1 LEKPRNTV
9 DSQNSLSIL
18 AKERWHLLGGNGAPP
33 DQATIH
39 SDCIDDI
46 LSEYF
51 EGEPEIRPDSPG
63 DARVRFKSTL
73 GRLFYVSEI
82 WTEYDPDNNSWQTFY
97 AKKTG
102 DDPGGFIAC
111 QEDGSPLSA
120 SGLER
125 FEALSRSGRR
135 AFFAQ
140 RGAEANGLRVEF
152 TPPVVGSRW
161 LYAGV
166 SKLNNDEAEQKEFD
180 LLMEKK
186 RPRRRGA
193 RILKSPALIVPPYV
207 KQGQHLSNQLL
218 GRPTVSSDPIL
229 FEKLDVEQ
237 TQDLLS
243 TSIQAVGIK
252 VDTPEFKAIEAGIK
266 LLNVYRYKTKEVTVD
281 PHQWYDV
288 YGVEKYAHSKSGS
301 AQYASKEKLQAVEA
315 LRTISGRL
323 MLLNYRRRLED
334 GTWEAI
340 EERAQLL
347 QVRVR
352 YYGISTFEVLN
363 LNSELSHQRLDK
375 IVGIR
380 IVFHDI
386 FLDQIAQHYIS
397 RPADLFTRVRLALGG
412 KRPPTHLGYFI
423 TWILSDGE
431 QRRSR
436 NKREGTEIWAIEQT
450 LDNLT
455 HMCRLTERLKH
466 GERKRILKDFE
477 SDAALCKKI
486 GLITGYNFA
495 DEERL
500 NVTLNPA
507 QHYADSAQL
516 KTDGEFPLGSELGTP
531 AGKLTSEVKALM
543 AQAQTIHPLV
553 NTISNM
559 LGVTSYEETLAI
571 QSGIQRMAVKL
582 LEADLVLSKT
592 DVQSLIKNA
601 TERVHER
608 TGGLRSPG
616 KYFQS
621 VLTNYLDNEWD
632 NLKKKGRRLVDSAEN
647 GPRAQKLRE
656 SSQTFLT
663 ELSHVMDN
671 TPR

>member
-1 LEKPRNTV
+1 MPEKPNIV
-9 DSQNSLSIL
+9 DRQGILSIL
-18 AKERWHLLGGNGAPP
+18 ASERWHSLGGAGAPP

-51 EGEPEIRPDSPG
+51 EGEPEIGPDG
-63 DARVRFKSTL
+63 EACVRFKSTL
-73 GRLFYVSEI
+73 ARLFYVSQI
-82 WTEYDPDNNSWQTFY
+82 WTDYDPGAHSWKAFY

-102 DDPGGFIAC
+102 DNPDGFSPC
-111 QEDGSPLSA
+111 HEDGSTLSE
-120 SGLER
+120 SDLES
-125 FEALSRSGRR
+125 FAALSTSGRR
-135 AFFAQ
+135 ACFAT
-140 RGAEANGLRVEF
+140 RGAEANGLRVQF
-152 TPPVVGSRW
+152 HPPVVGSRW
-161 LYAGV
+161 LYANV
-166 SKLNNDEAEQKEFD
+166 CKLRPDQVEQKEFD
-180 LLMEKK
+180 LLMDQK
-186 RPRRRGA
+186 RPKRRRGA
-193 RILKSPALIVPPYV
+193 RLLKSEALIVPTVV

-229 FEKLDVEQ
+229 FEKLEQ
-237 TQDLLS
+237 PQDLLS
-243 TSIQAVGIK
+243 QSIQAVGIK

-288 YGVEKYAHSKSGS
+288 YGVERYAHSKTG
-301 AQYASKEKLQAVEA
+301 ALQYASKEKLQAVEA

-323 MLLNYRRRLED
+323 MLLSYRRRLED

-340 EERAQLL
+340 EEKAQLL

-352 YYGISTFEVLN
+352 YLGISTYEVLN
-363 LNSELSHQRLDK
+363 LHSELSLHRLDK

-380 IVFHDI
+380 IIFHDI
-386 FLDQIAQHYIS
+386 FTDQIAQHYIS
-397 RPADLFTRVRLALGG
+397 RPADLFTRIRLELGG
-412 KRPPTHLGYFI
+412 KRPPVHLSYFI

-431 QRRSR
+431 ARRSR
-436 NKREGTEIWAIEQT
+436 NKREGTEIWTIEQT
-450 LDNLT
+450 LENLT

-466 GERKRILKDFE
+466 GERKRILQDFE
-477 SDAALCKKI
+477 TDAALCKKI
-486 GLITGYNFA
+486 GLITAYDLR
-495 DEERL
+495 DEDRL
-500 NVTLNPA
+500 CVTLNPA

-516 KTDGEFPLGSELGTP
+516 KTDGEFSLGSEGAP

-553 NTISNM
+553 NSISNL

-571 QSGIQRMAVKL
+571 QAGIQRMAAKL
-582 LEADLVLSKT
+582 LESDLILSKA

-601 TERVHER
+601 TGRVHQR
-608 TGGLRSPG
+608 TGLHSPG

-621 VLTNYLDNEWD
+621 VLTNCLDEEWD
-632 NLKKKGRRLVDSAEN
+632 RLKKKGRRLVDSAES
-647 GPRAQKLRE
+647 GRGSKLRE
-656 SSQTFLT
+656 NSQAFLL

-671 TPR
+671 THR

>member
-1 LEKPRNTV
+1 VE
-9 DSQNSLSIL
+9 SQDILSVLSI
-18 AKERWHLLGGNGAPP
+18 ERWYALGGKGDPP

-39 SDCIDDI
+39 ADCIDDI

-51 EGEPEIRPDSPG
+51 EGEPETSPDFPG
-63 DARVRFKSTL
+63 DACVRFKSTL
-73 GRLFYVSEI
+73 ARLFYVSQI
-82 WTEYDPDNNSWQTFY
+82 WTEYDPDNRSWKAFY
-97 AKKTG
+97 TKQAG
-102 DDPGGFIAC
+102 NCRDGFSAC
-111 QEDGSPLSA
+111 QEDGSPL
-120 SGLER
+120 LESDVLR
-125 FEALSRSGRR
+125 FEELNRSGRR
-135 AFFAQ
+135 VFFAQ
-140 RGAEANGLRVEF
+140 RGAEANRLRVQF
-152 TPPVVGSRW
+152 HPPVIGSRW
-161 LYAGV
+161 LYATV
-166 SKLNNDEAEQKEFD
+166 SKLNDDDVEQREFD

-193 RILKSPALIVPPYV
+193 RILKSEALVVPPYV

-218 GRPTVSSDPIL
+218 GRPTVSSDPVL
-229 FEKLDVEQ
+229 FEKLEAEQ
-237 TQDLLS
+237 AQDLLS

-301 AQYASKEKLQAVEA
+301 AQYASKEKLQAIEA

-340 EERAQLL
+340 EEKAQLL

-352 YYGISTFEVLN
+352 YYGINTYEVLN
-363 LNSELSHQRLDK
+363 LNSELSQQRLDK

-397 RPADLFTRVRLALGG
+397 RPADLFTRLRLVLGG
-412 KRPPTHLGYFI
+412 NRPPVHLSYFI

-436 NKREGTEIWAIEQT
+436 NKREGTEIWTIEQS
-450 LDNLT
+450 LDNLA

-466 GERKRILKDFE
+466 GERGRILKDFE

-486 GLITGYNFA
+486 GLITGYDFA
-495 DEERL
+495 SQERL
-500 NVTLNPA
+500 KVTLNPA
-507 QHYADSAQL
+507 QHYADAAQL
-516 KTDGEFPLGSELGTP
+516 KTDGEFALESELGVP
-531 AGKLTSEVKALM
+531 PGKLTSGVKALM
-543 AQAQTIHPLV
+543 AQTQTIHPV
-553 NTISNM
+553 ANAISNL
-559 LGVTSYEETLAI
+559 LGVTSFEETLAI
-571 QSGIQRMAVKL
+571 QSGIQRMAGKL
-582 LEADLVLSKT
+582 LEADLILSKA
-592 DVQSLIKNA
+592 DLQALINNA
-601 TERVHER
+601 ATRVRER
-608 TGGLRSPG
+608 GGLHAPG

-621 VLTNYLDNEWD
+621 VLANYVDHEWD
-632 NLKKKGRRLVDSAEN
+632 KLKQKARRLVDAAES
-647 GPRAQKLRE
+647 GPRAHKLRQ
-656 SSQTFLT
+656 SSQTFLL
-663 ELSHVMDN
+663 ELSHAMSEP
-671 TPR
+671 THA

>member
-1 LEKPRNTV
+1 MLEVQRKTV
-9 DSQNSLSIL
+9 DSQDILSTLGI
-18 AKERWHLLGGNGAPP
+18 ERWYSLGGKGTPP

-51 EGEPEIRPDSPG
+51 EGEPETTSDSPG
-63 DARVRFKSTL
+63 DACVRFKSTL
-73 GRLFYVSEI
+73 ARLFYVSQL
-82 WTEYDPDNNSWQTFY
+82 WTEYDPDNCSWKAFY
-97 AKKTG
+97 ANKTG
-102 DDPGGFIAC
+102 HGPDGFIAC
-111 QEDGSPLSA
+111 QEDGSPLSE
-120 SGLER
+120 SDQTL

-140 RGAEANGLRVEF
+140 RGAAPNRLRVEF
-152 TPPVVGSRW
+152 KPPVVGSRW

-166 SKLNNDEAEQKEFD
+166 LKLNDDEAEQLDFG

-193 RILKSPALIVPPYV
+193 RILKSEALVVPPYV

-218 GRPTVSSDPIL
+218 GRPTVSSNPML
-229 FEKLDVEQ
+229 FEKLDAEQ
-237 TQDLLS
+237 AQDLLS

-340 EERAQLL
+340 EEKAQLL

-352 YYGISTFEVLN
+352 YYGISTYEVLN

-412 KRPPTHLGYFI
+412 KRPPVHLSYFI

-436 NKREGTEIWAIEQT
+436 NKREGTEIWTIEQS
-450 LDNLT
+450 LDNLA

-486 GLITGYNFA
+486 GLITGYDFTTE
-495 DEERL
+495 DRL

-507 QHYADSAQL
+507 QHYADTAQL
-516 KTDGEFPLGSELGTP
+516 KTDGEFSLGSELRAP
-531 AGKLTSEVKALM
+531 DGKLTTGVKALM

-553 NTISNM
+553 NAISN
-559 LGVTSYEETLAI
+559 LFGVTSYEETLAI
-571 QSGIQRMAVKL
+571 QSGIQKAAAKL
-582 LEADLVLSKT
+582 LEADLILSKA
-592 DVQSLIKNA
+592 DMQSVITKAA
-601 TERVHER
+601 TIVRDR
-608 TGGLRSPG
+608 TGLHSPG

-621 VLTNYLDNEWD
+621 VLTNYLDTEWD
-632 NLKKKGRRLVDSAEN
+632 NLKKKARRLVDSAES
-647 GPRAQKLRE
+647 GPRARKLRE
-656 SSQTFLT
+656 DSQAFLL
-663 ELSHVMDN
+663 ELSHVMEN
-671 TPR
+671 SH

>member
-1 LEKPRNTV
+1 MPEKPNTV
-9 DSQNSLSIL
+9 DSQGILSIL
-18 AKERWHLLGGNGAPP
+18 ATERWHSLGGTGAPP
-33 DQATIH
+33 DHATIH

-51 EGEPEIRPDSPG
+51 EGEPEISPDSPG
-63 DARVRFKSTL
+63 DARVRFKSTPA
-73 GRLFYVSEI
+73 RLFYVTEL
-82 WTEYDPDNNSWQTFY
+82 WTEYNPDNHSWKTFY
-97 AKKTG
+97 AKKNSE
-102 DDPGGFIAC
+102 D
-111 QEDGSPLSA
+111 EDGSPLSE
-120 SGLER
+120 SGRER

-135 AFFAQ
+135 AFFAT
-140 RGAEANGLRVEF
+140 RGVEAKGLRVEF
-152 TPPVVGSRW
+152 KLPVAGSRW

-166 SKLNNDEAEQKEFD
+166 WTLNQEAEQREFD
-180 LLMEKK
+180 LLMEK

-193 RILKSPALIVPPYV
+193 RILKSEALIVPTVV

-243 TSIQAVGIK
+243 KSIQAVGIK
-252 VDTPEFKAIEAGIK
+252 VDTPEFKCIEAGIK

-288 YGVEKYAHSKSGS
+288 YGVERYPHSKTG
-301 AQYASKEKLQAVEA
+301 ALQYASKEKLQAVEA

-340 EERAQLL
+340 EEKAQLL

-352 YYGISTFEVLN
+352 YLGISTYEVLN
-363 LNSELSHQRLDK
+363 LNSELSLHRLDK
-375 IVGIR
+375 IVAIR

-386 FLDQIAQHYIS
+386 FTDQIAQHYIS
-397 RPADLFTRVRLALGG
+397 RPADLFTRIRLELGG
-412 KRPPTHLGYFI
+412 KRPPVHLGYFI

-436 NKREGTEIWAIEQT
+436 NKREGTEIWTIEQT
-450 LDNLT
+450 LENLT

-466 GERKRILKDFE
+466 GERKRILQDFD

-486 GLITGYNFA
+486 GLITAYDFR
-495 DEERL
+495 DEDRL
-500 NVTLNPA
+500 CVTLNPA

-516 KTDGEFPLGSELGTP
+516 KTDGEFSLGSEGAP
-531 AGKLTSEVKALM
+531 AAGKLTSGIKALM
-543 AQAQTIHPLV
+543 AQAQTIHPVV
-553 NTISNM
+553 NAISNL

-571 QSGIQRMAVKL
+571 QTGIQRMAAKL
-582 LEADLVLSKT
+582 LECDLILSKA

-601 TERVHER
+601 TGRVHER
-608 TGGLRSPG
+608 TGLHSPG

-621 VLTNYLDNEWD
+621 VLANCLDEEWD
-632 NLKKKGRRLVDSAEN
+632 RLKKKGRRLVDSAET
-647 GPRAQKLRE
+647 GRASKLRE
-656 SSQTFLT
+656 NSQAFLL

-671 TPR
+671 AHR

>member
-1 LEKPRNTV
+1 MLETQKNTA
-9 DSQNSLSIL
+9 DSQGILSMLGI
-18 AKERWHLLGGNGAPP
+18 ERWHSLGGKGDPP
-33 DQATIH
+33 DQKTIH
-39 SDCIDDI
+39 SDCIDDV

-51 EGEPEIRPDSPG
+51 EGEPETSPDSPG
-63 DARVRFKSTL
+63 DACVAFKSTL
-73 GRLFYVSEI
+73 ARLFYISLL
-82 WTEYDPDNNSWQTFY
+82 WTEYDPDNRSWKAFY

-102 DDPGGFIAC
+102 NGAGGFSPC
-111 QEDGSPLSA
+111 QEDGSPLSE
-120 SGLER
+120 SDLPR
-125 FEALSRSGRR
+125 FEALSESGRQV
-135 AFFAQ
+135 FFAQ
-140 RGAEANGLRVEF
+140 RGAETNPLRVQLK
-152 TPPVVGSRW
+152 PPVVASRW
-161 LYAGV
+161 LYASV
-166 SKLNNDEAEQKEFD
+166 SKLNDDAVEQREFD
-180 LLMEKK
+180 ILMEKK

-193 RILKSPALIVPPYV
+193 RILKSEALVVPPYV

-218 GRPTVSSDPIL
+218 GRPTVSSDPML

-237 TQDLLS
+237 AQDLLS

-288 YGVEKYAHSKSGS
+288 YGVEKYSHSKSGS

-340 EERAQLL
+340 EEKAQLL

-352 YYGISTFEVLN
+352 YYGINTYEVLN
-363 LNSELSHQRLDK
+363 LNSQLSYQRLDK
-375 IVGIR
+375 IVAFR

-412 KRPPTHLGYFI
+412 KRPPAHLGYFI

-436 NKREGTEIWAIEQT
+436 NKREGTEIWTIEQS
-450 LDNLT
+450 LDNLA
-455 HMCRLTERLKH
+455 HMCRLTDRLKH
-466 GERKRILKDFE
+466 GERKRILNDFK
-477 SDAALCKKI
+477 SDAALCQKI
-486 GLITGYNFA
+486 GLITGYDFA
-495 DEERL
+495 AEDRL

-507 QHYADSAQL
+507 QHHADSAQL
-516 KTDGEFPLGSELGTP
+516 KTEGEFSLGSEPGAP
-531 AGKLTSEVKALM
+531 VGKLTSEVKALM

-553 NTISNM
+553 NAISNL

-571 QSGIQRMAVKL
+571 QSGIQKMAAKL
-582 LEADLVLSKT
+582 LETDLIVSKA
-592 DVQSLIKNA
+592 DVQSIMKNA
-601 TERVHER
+601 SGRVHDR
-608 TGGLRSPG
+608 SGLRSPG

-621 VLTNYLDNEWD
+621 VLTNYLDDEWD
-632 NLKKKGRRLVDSAEN
+632 KLKKKARQLVDSAES
-647 GPRAQKLRE
+647 GPRGQKLRDN
-656 SSQTFLT
+656 SKAFLL

-671 TPR
+671 VHE

>member
-1 LEKPRNTV
+1 MPEKPNTV
-9 DSQNSLSIL
+9 DSQGILSIL
-18 AKERWHLLGGNGAPP
+18 ATERWHSLGGTGAPP
-33 DQATIH
+33 DHATIH

-51 EGEPEIRPDSPG
+51 EGEPEISPDSPG

-73 GRLFYVSEI
+73 ARLFYVTEL
-82 WTEYDPDNNSWQTFY
+82 WTEYNPDNHSWKTFY
-97 AKKTG
+97 AKKTSE
-102 DDPGGFIAC
+102 DPEGFSAC
-111 QEDGSPLSA
+111 DEDGCLLSE
-120 SGLER
+120 SGRER

-135 AFFAQ
+135 AFFAT
-140 RGAEANGLRVEF
+140 RGVEAKGLRVEF
-152 TPPVVGSRW
+152 KLPVAGSRW

-166 SKLNNDEAEQKEFD
+166 WTLNQEAEQREFD
-180 LLMEKK
+180 LLMEK

-193 RILKSPALIVPPYV
+193 RILKSEALIVPTVV

-243 TSIQAVGIK
+243 KSIQAVGIK
-252 VDTPEFKAIEAGIK
+252 VDTPEFKCIEAGIK

-288 YGVEKYAHSKSGS
+288 YGVERYPHSKTG
-301 AQYASKEKLQAVEA
+301 ALQYASKEKLQAVEA

-340 EERAQLL
+340 EEKAQLL

-352 YYGISTFEVLN
+352 YLGISTYEVLN
-363 LNSELSHQRLDK
+363 LNSELSLHRLDK
-375 IVGIR
+375 IVAIR

-386 FLDQIAQHYIS
+386 FTDQIAQHYIS
-397 RPADLFTRVRLALGG
+397 RPADLFTRIRLELGG
-412 KRPPTHLGYFI
+412 KRPPVHLGYFI

-436 NKREGTEIWAIEQT
+436 NKREGTEIWTIEQT
-450 LDNLT
+450 LENLT

-466 GERKRILKDFE
+466 GERKRILQDFD

-486 GLITGYNFA
+486 GLITAYDFR
-495 DEERL
+495 DEDRL
-500 NVTLNPA
+500 CVTLNPA

-516 KTDGEFPLGSELGTP
+516 KTDGEFSLGSEGAP
-531 AGKLTSEVKALM
+531 AAGKLTSGIKALM
-543 AQAQTIHPLV
+543 AQAQTIHPVV
-553 NTISNM
+553 NAISNL

-571 QSGIQRMAVKL
+571 QTGIQRMAAKL
-582 LEADLVLSKT
+582 LECDLILSKA

-601 TERVHER
+601 TGRVHER
-608 TGGLRSPG
+608 TGLHSPG

-621 VLTNYLDNEWD
+621 VLANCLDEEWD
-632 NLKKKGRRLVDSAEN
+632 RLKKKGRRLVDSAET
-647 GPRAQKLRE
+647 GRASKLRE
-656 SSQTFLT
+656 NSQAFLL

-671 TPR
+671 AHR

>member
-1 LEKPRNTV
+1 MLEKPRNTE
-9 DSQNSLSIL
+9 SQGTLL
-18 AKERWHLLGGNGAPP
+18 AKERWHSLGGNGAPP

-51 EGEPEIRPDSPG
+51 EGEPETSPASPG
-63 DARVRFKSTL
+63 DACVRFKSTL
-73 GRLFYVSEI
+73 ARLFYVSQI
-82 WTEYDPDNNSWQTFY
+82 WTEFDPDNHSWKAFY
-97 AKKTG
+97 AKKT
-102 DDPGGFIAC
+102 DGGPDGFDTC
-111 QEDGSPLSA
+111 QEDGSPLSE
-120 SGLER
+120 SDLPR
-125 FEALSRSGRR
+125 FEAIRRSGRP

-152 TPPVVGSRW
+152 KPPVVGSRW
-161 LYAGV
+161 LYASV
-166 SKLNNDEAEQKEFD
+166 SKLKNDEAEQREFD

-193 RILKSPALIVPPYV
+193 RILKSEALIVPTYV

-218 GRPTVSSDPIL
+218 GRPTVSSDPML

-281 PHQWYDV
+281 PHQWYEV

-301 AQYASKEKLQAVEA
+301 AQYASKEKFQAVEA

-340 EERAQLL
+340 EEKAQLL

-352 YYGISTFEVLN
+352 YYGISTYEVLN
-363 LNSELSHQRLDK
+363 LNSELSQQRLDK

-436 NKREGTEIWAIEQT
+436 NKREGTEIWTIEQP

-466 GERKRILKDFE
+466 GERKRILADFE
-477 SDAALCKKI
+477 RDAALCKTI
-486 GLITGYNFA
+486 GLITAYDFA
-495 DEERL
+495 DEDRL

-516 KTDGEFPLGSELGTP
+516 KTDGDFSLGSELGAP

-553 NTISNM
+553 NTISHL

-571 QSGIQRMAVKL
+571 QSGIHRMAAKL
-582 LEADLVLSKT
+582 LEADLILSKA
-592 DVQSLIKNA
+592 DVQSIIKNA
-601 TERVHER
+601 TGRVHDR
-608 TGGLRSPG
+608 TGLHSPG
-616 KYFQS
+616 KYFES
-621 VLTNYLDNEWD
+621 VLTNYLDDKWD
-632 NLKKKGRRLVDSAEN
+632 NLKKKGRRLVDSAES
-647 GPRAQKLRE
+647 GPRARKLRE
-656 SSQTFLT
+656 SSEAFLL
-663 ELSHVMDN
+663 ELSHV
-671 TPR
+671 R